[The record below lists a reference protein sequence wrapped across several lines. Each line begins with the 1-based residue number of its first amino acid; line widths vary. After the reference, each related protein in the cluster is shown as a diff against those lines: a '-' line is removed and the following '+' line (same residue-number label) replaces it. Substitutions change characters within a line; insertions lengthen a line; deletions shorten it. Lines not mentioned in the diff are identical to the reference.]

1 MNSEAFFSYFCE
13 RNFIGLIWDSP
24 TDLFFS
30 TLKQKEVIRPNQSL
44 HLFVAIEEP
53 YEAEVSCTVLK

>member
-1 MNSEAFFSYFCE
+1 MNSEALFSYFSE
-13 RNFIGLIWDSP
+13 RNFIGLIWDRS
-24 TDLFFS
+24 FFS
-30 TLKQKEVIRPNQSL
+30 ILTLKQKEVIRPNQSL